1 MEEIIKRIIF
11 IENKAQKVINT
22 AEQEKI
28 SKQEDLVKR
37 LEALEEK
44 LFKDADKK
52 IQVMRDKELAAAN
65 SKIEGMSES
74 CTGKLM
80 RIEQYSKDHKEEWC
94 AGLYDA
100 VIRGE

>member
-1 MEEIIKRIIF
+1 
-11 IENKAQKVINT
+11 
-22 AEQEKI
+22 
-28 SKQEDLVKR
+28 
-37 LEALEEK
+37 
-44 LFKDADKK
+44 
-52 IQVMRDKELAAAN
+52 MRDKELAAAN